1 MVTELRLEL
10 NLAEATLVGK
20 TTVKL
25 IIKNEC
31 PSDNVLLL
39 YIINKYKNSLFLSN
53 RFASFSASL

>member
-1 MVTELRLEL
+1 MVTELSLEL

-31 PSDNVLLL
+31 PSDYVQLF
-39 YIINKYKNSLFLSN
+39 YIIN
-53 RFASFSASL
+53 